1 MPRARRTALVAALR
15 VGDNA
20 SATYFGSKKSP
31 WTVVLQVFSVACSV
45 ASIHIDAPACNSRR
59 ATHDRVF
66 SLERFG
72 ATRTI
77 AL

>member
-1 MPRARRTALVAALR
+1 V
-15 VGDNA
+15 D
-20 SATYFGSKKSP
+20 
-31 WTVVLQVFSVACSV
+31 VVLPVFSVACSV